1 MTILK
6 IKEEQGGNHTC
17 PYCQTNSVIEFYVGF
32 NEKSTEIEEQIFEK
46 KTYNIN
52 QNGFSNKH
60 PELYNL
66 NQDFFL
72 KNNFESIQ
80 IEKQEIMYTIKIP
93 CLNNSCNKKTVYSEI
108 YNKYKILTNNSL
120 GLALKESLEGL
131 KNKKLNDYFKLKK
144 IINIYPEVVIPK
156 NYELYLNNEIVFNDY
171 KEALKI
177 KYISPNG
184 SALLLRRFINAL
196 LLDYY
201 EWNNPSDNLNQLIE
215 DISNAIEPEVKDTLH
230 RIRQKGNIAAHP
242 DQFNGNTITTEQIE
256 DLFALVD
263 ILITD
268 TYKVSYDQNEK
279 ERIRTE
285 KLNSLNN

>member
-6 IKEEQGGNHTC
+6 IKKDKEGTYTC
-17 PYCQTNSVIEFYVGF
+17 PHCKINSVIQFHTNY
-32 NEKSTEIEEQIFEK
+32 NQSTHIEEQVFEEK
-46 KTYNIN
+46 IDSIN
-52 QNGFSNKH
+52 TDEFINKY

-72 KNNFESIQ
+72 KHDFESIK
-80 IEKQEIMYTIKIP
+80 IEKQKIMYTIKIP
-93 CLNNSCNKKTVYSEI
+93 CLNNKCNKITVYSEI
-108 YNKYKILTNNSL
+108 YNQYKILTNDSL
-120 GLALKESLEGL
+120 SLTLKENLEGL
-131 KNKKLNDYFKLKK
+131 KNKKLEIYFELEKK
-144 IINIYPEVVIPK
+144 INIYPEFSIPK
-156 NYELYLNNEIVFNDY
+156 NYELYLSNEIVFSDY

-201 EWNNPSDNLNQLIE
+201 EWNNPPNNLNQLIQNLPN
-215 DISNAIEPEVKDTLH
+215 DIEEEVIDTLH

-268 TYKVSYDQNEK
+268 TYKVLYDKNEK
-279 ERIRTE
+279 ERIRSE
-285 KLNSLNN
+285 KLSSLNN

>member
-17 PYCQTNSVIEFYVGF
+17 PYCKNNSVLSLYTDYK
-32 NEKSTEIEEQIFEK
+32 KSTKIDEQILEEK
-46 KTYNIN
+46 IYSISVKELN
-52 QNGFSNKH
+52 NKYS
-60 PELYNL
+60 EFYNL

-72 KNNFESIQ
+72 ENDFEL
-80 IEKQEIMYTIKIP
+80 IEIEEKKIMYTIKIP
-93 CLNNSCNKKTVYSEI
+93 CLSNECKKITVYSEI
-108 YNKYKILTNNSL
+108 YTQYEIFTSNSL
-120 GLALKESLEGL
+120 SMSLKQNLNGL
-131 KNKKLNDYFKLKK
+131 KNKNLKK
-144 IINIYPEVVIPK
+144 YSKLEQTINIYPEIFIPK